1 MVKSTKGNSPEE
13 DTMSQNLNFTV
24 DGLAVE
30 LPRARKDYFCQYLGR
45 EYPQGAYLQ
54 LRMSAEPP
62 HLCAT
67 FNGEVGTAVPEDVY
81 HGHTLRFDF
90 PCTALLKDVRGA
102 MKKVA
107 SMCAELA
114 KSYNTRFDGQ
124 SMVGVFDHA
133 QRDRIQETLDTEFGV
148 ERW

>member
-1 MVKSTKGNSPEE
+1 
-13 DTMSQNLNFTV
+13 MSQNLSFTV

-30 LPRARKDYFCQYLGR
+30 LPRARKDYLCQYPGR

-54 LRMSAEPP
+54 LRLAAEPP

-90 PCTALLKDVRGA
+90 PCDARLRDVRGT
-102 MKKVA
+102 MRIVA
-107 SMCAELA
+107 PMCAELA
-114 KSYNTRFDGQ
+114 KGYSTRFDGQ

-133 QRDRIQETLDTEFGV
+133 LRDKIQDELDHAFGV

>member
-1 MVKSTKGNSPEE
+1 
-13 DTMSQNLNFTV
+13 MSQSLNFTV

-30 LPRARKDYFCQYLGR
+30 LPRARKDYLCQYPGR
-45 EYPQGAYLQ
+45 EYPQGAFLQ

-81 HGHTLRFDF
+81 HGHTLRFEF
-90 PCTALLKDVRGA
+90 PYDSLLKDVREA

-107 SMCAELA
+107 PMCAQLA
-114 KSYNTRFDGQ
+114 RGYDTRFDGQ
-124 SMVGVFDHA
+124 SMVGVYDHA
-133 QRDRIQETLDTEFGV
+133 LRDRIQETLDTEFGV
-148 ERW
+148 ERY

>member
-1 MVKSTKGNSPEE
+1 
-13 DTMSQNLNFTV
+13 MSQILNYEV

-30 LPRARKDYFCQYLGR
+30 LPRARKDYFCQYPGR

-54 LRMSAEPP
+54 LRLSAEPP

-90 PCTALLKDVRGA
+90 PCNALLKDVREA
-102 MKKVA
+102 MRHVA
-107 SMCAELA
+107 PLCAQLA
-114 KSYNTRFDGQ
+114 KGYDTRFDGQ
-124 SMVGVFDHA
+124 SMVGVYDHA
-133 QRDRIQETLDTEFGV
+133 LRDKIQETLDTAFGV

>member
-1 MVKSTKGNSPEE
+1 
-13 DTMSQNLNFTV
+13 MSQNLNFTV
-24 DGLAVE
+24 DGLAVQ
-30 LPRARKDYFCQYLGR
+30 LPKARKDYLWQYPGR
-45 EYPQGAYLQ
+45 DYPQGAYLQ
-54 LRMSAEPP
+54 LRMSAEPS

-107 SMCAELA
+107 PMCAQLA
-114 KSYNTRFDGQ
+114 RGYDTRFDGQ
-124 SMVGVFDHA
+124 SMVGVYDHA
-133 QRDRIQETLDTEFGV
+133 LRDKIQDELDHAFGV

>member
-1 MVKSTKGNSPEE
+1 
-13 DTMSQNLNFTV
+13 MSQSLNFTV

-30 LPRARKDYFCQYLGR
+30 LPRARKDYLCQYPGR
-45 EYPQGAYLQ
+45 EYPQGAYIQ

-81 HGHTLRFDF
+81 HGHTLRFEF
-90 PCTALLKDVRGA
+90 PCDALLKDVRGV

-107 SMCAELA
+107 PLCAELA
-114 KSYNTRFDGQ
+114 KGYDTRFDGQ
-124 SMVGVFDHA
+124 SMVGVYDHA
-133 QRDRIQETLDTEFGV
+133 LRDKIQDELDHAFGV

>member
-1 MVKSTKGNSPEE
+1 
-13 DTMSQNLNFTV
+13 MSQNLNFTV

-30 LPRARKDYFCQYLGR
+30 LPRARKDYLWQYPGR
-45 EYPQGAYLQ
+45 DYPQGAYLQ

-67 FNGEVGTAVPEDVY
+67 FNGELGTAVPEDVY
-81 HGHTLRFDF
+81 CGRTLRFDF
-90 PCTALLKDVRGA
+90 PCDARLRDVREA

-107 SMCAELA
+107 PMCAELA
-114 KSYNTRFDGQ
+114 RGYDTRFDGQ
-124 SMVGVFDHA
+124 SMVGVYDHTL
-133 QRDRIQETLDTEFGV
+133 RDRIQEEVDRVFGV

>member
-1 MVKSTKGNSPEE
+1 MVNSTKGNSPEE
-13 DTMSQNLNFTV
+13 ETMSQILNFEV
-24 DGLAVE
+24 DGLRVE
-30 LPRARKDYFCQYLGR
+30 LPKARKDYRCQYPGR
-45 EYPQGAYLQ
+45 EFPQGAYLQ

-62 HLCAT
+62 YLCAT
-67 FNGEVGTAVPEDVY
+67 FNGEVGPAVPEDVY

-107 SMCAELA
+107 PMCAELA
-114 KSYNTRFDGQ
+114 KGYDTRFDGQ
-124 SMVGVFDHA
+124 SMVGVYDHA
-133 QRDRIQETLDTEFGV
+133 LRDRIQEELDHAFGV

>member
-1 MVKSTKGNSPEE
+1 
-13 DTMSQNLNFTV
+13 MSQILNFEV
-24 DGLAVE
+24 DGLRVE
-30 LPRARKDYFCQYLGR
+30 LPKARKDYLCQYPDR

-54 LRMSAEPP
+54 LRMSADPP

-81 HGHTLRFDF
+81 HGHTLRFEF
-90 PCTALLKDVRGA
+90 PYNALLKDVRET

-107 SMCAELA
+107 PMCAELA
-114 KSYNTRFDGQ
+114 KSYDTKFDGQ
-124 SMVGVFDHA
+124 SMVGVYDREL
-133 QRDRIQETLDTEFGV
+133 RDKIQQTMDAEFGV